1 MSRFGKVE
9 DYEEDSLN
17 EDYIDLDIVDD
28 TEDITDSEISNSIE
42 SSTTDKNMS
51 FLEVLKSKISYERL
65 ATIINNG
72 CESRSLST
80 AKPYVAMVTEL
91 YTTGAE
97 SFNGELKSSFE
108 GLNKGE
114 VGDKDWEIINEV

>member
-1 MSRFGKVE
+1 MGRFGKVE
-9 DYEEDSLN
+9 DYDEDFPN
-17 EDYIDLDIVDD
+17 EDCIDLDLVDE
-28 TEDITDSEISNSIE
+28 TEDITDKDISNSIE
-42 SSTTDKNMS
+42 SSPTNKTMS

-72 CESRSLST
+72 CESKSLST

-97 SFNGELKSSFE
+97 SFNGELKSSFD
-108 GLNKGE
+108 GLDKGE
-114 VGDKDWEIINEV
+114 VGDKDWEIIEV

>member
-1 MSRFGKVE
+1 MSIDKQ
-9 DYEEDSLN
+9 EE
-17 EDYIDLDIVDD
+17 EYIDLDLIDEQ
-28 TEDITDSEISNSIE
+28 EDITDSEISNSIE
-42 SSTTDKNMS
+42 TLPTDKTMS

-65 ATIINNG
+65 ATIIHYG
-72 CESRSLST
+72 CESKSLST

-108 GLNKGE
+108 GLDKGE
-114 VGDKDWEIINEV
+114 VGDKDWEIIEV